1 MCYSI
6 QPRDQIFAKGY
17 GFSPFAKNMSKNT
30 GKNISKNLSGK
41 YSQKPP
47 GHTKKSATDD
57 NKFINKQVQ
66 LFSTSND
73 VSKKCWKKKIISA
86 SQQCCRMAV

>member
-17 GFSPFAKNMSKNT
+17 GFSPFAKNMSKN
-30 GKNISKNLSGK
+30 LSGK

-47 GHTKKSATDD
+47 GHTKKSATDAL
-57 NKFINKQVQ
+57 KTSSKIVIQKKQ
-66 LFSTSND
+66 N
-73 VSKKCWKKKIISA
+73 
-86 SQQCCRMAV
+86 